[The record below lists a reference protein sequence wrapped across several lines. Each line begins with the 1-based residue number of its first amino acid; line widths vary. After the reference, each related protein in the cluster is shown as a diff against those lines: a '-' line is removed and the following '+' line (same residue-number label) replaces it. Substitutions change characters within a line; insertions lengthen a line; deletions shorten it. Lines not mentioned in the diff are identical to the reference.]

1 MFIYEPTDLLNFC
14 FVEVG
19 GGALLQQIHILLP
32 LTRVTQ
38 FKNVNERLLK
48 SLEVE
53 MKKKNN
59 SRKLRSSVCCGESCF
74 QKGRLE
80 KRQRGQL
87 LGGTHLSLVT
97 KRLHE
102 KYLHNPHF
110 ARTMCKIYV
119 GISDKQAVYLNSNAC
134 ITILF
139 VQRMHMR
146 GCANMHQRL
155 P

>member
-1 MFIYEPTDLLNFC
+1 M
-14 FVEVG
+14 
-19 GGALLQQIHILLP
+19 
-32 LTRVTQ
+32 
-38 FKNVNERLLK
+38 
-48 SLEVE
+48 
-53 MKKKNN
+53 
-59 SRKLRSSVCCGESCF
+59 
-74 QKGRLE
+74 E
-80 KRQRGQL
+80 KRRRGQL

-146 GCANMHQRL
+146 GCASMHQRVPYGKTQDFNGSEPEIRVFL
-155 P
+155 QERMRNR